1 VKQCP
6 SCTGNVA
13 DFVEVC
19 PYCGTVAPRS
29 RAPQIR
35 GPYHPGGAQWSGP
48 PQNSSKALASLI
60 CGVFFFFWPVAI
72 AAIVLE
78 HLALSDIK
86 KSAGRLAGRGMAIAG
101 LVAGYIGISILPILI
116 IAAIAIPNILRAR
129 MAANEAS
136 ALAALRRYNSALLSY
151 AQECPNQG
159 YPPSL
164 AYLGPGPSGGD
175 KCAHADLVEALLG
188 KEMPVKDGYRFFYVP
203 ESYDRA
209 GHIVKY
215 GLAADPVSPGAT
227 GVRHFF
233 SDESG
238 VIRLSTRGGAD
249 ARSEPVE

>member
-1 VKQCP
+1 
-6 SCTGNVA
+6 VA
-13 DFVEVC
+13 V
-19 PYCGTVAPRS
+19 PRS
-29 RAPQIR
+29 EAPQT
-35 GPYHPGGAQWSGP
+35 GWQYHPAQAQWSAP
-48 PQNSSKALASLI
+48 PENSGKALASLI

-72 AAIVLE
+72 VAIVLG

-101 LVAGYIGISILPILI
+101 LVTGYIGISILPILI

-129 MAANEAS
+129 MAANEVS
-136 ALAALRRYNSALLSY
+136 AVEALRTYNSALSSFK
-151 AQECPNQG
+151 QECPDQG

-164 AYLGPGPSGGD
+164 ASLGPGSSGGD
-175 KCAHADLVEALLG
+175 KCAHADLVEAIMG

-233 SDESG
+233 TDESG
-238 VIRLSTRGGAD
+238 VIRSSSRGGAD
-249 ARSEPVE
+249 VRSEPI

>member
-1 VKQCP
+1 MEWP
-6 SCTGNVA
+6 A
-13 DFVEVC
+13 
-19 PYCGTVAPRS
+19 A
-29 RAPQIR
+29 
-35 GPYHPGGAQWSGP
+35 
-48 PQNSSKALASLI
+48 NSSKALASLI
-60 CGVFFFFWPVAI
+60 CGFFFFFWPVAI
-72 AAIVLE
+72 VAIVLG

-101 LVAGYIGISILPILI
+101 LVAGYIGISILLILI

-175 KCAHADLVEALLG
+175 KCAHADLVEAPLG

-227 GVRHFF
+227 AVRHFF